1 MRFMAALVAILAMVS
16 TTSDTRAQSNY
27 PNRPVRIVVGF
38 APAVPPILS
47 RAFLAR
53 SLPRAGANPF

>member
-47 RAFLAR
+47 RAF
-53 SLPRAGANPF
+53 